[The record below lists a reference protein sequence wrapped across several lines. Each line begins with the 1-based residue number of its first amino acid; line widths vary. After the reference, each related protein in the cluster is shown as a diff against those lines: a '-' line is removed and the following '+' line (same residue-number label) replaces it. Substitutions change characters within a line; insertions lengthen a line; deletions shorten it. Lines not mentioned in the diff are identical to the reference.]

1 MSRFVMDMSRFV
13 TDMSRFVTA
22 IPGRNGLILINRRV
36 FNLEYS
42 FFIGTKVWYIGVFIV
57 KIMVLGVLV

>member
-1 MSRFVMDMSRFV
+1 MSHFV

-22 IPGRNGLILINRRV
+22 TPGGNGLILINHRV
-36 FNLEYS
+36 FNLKYS

-57 KIMVLGVLV
+57 KIMVLGILV

>member
-13 TDMSRFVTA
+13 TATPV
-22 IPGRNGLILINRRV
+22 GNGLILINQRV
-36 FNLEYS
+36 FNSEYS

-57 KIMVLGVLV
+57 KTIVLGIIV